1 MNLDALEL
9 YRLYLAQVFTWPIA
23 GLSHAGRAVATHSLG
38 MPQSRSAERG
48 QPNNL
53 PMRDILKI
61 LEQDARATPARI
73 AALTGRDEDEVAR
86 QIGIWE
92 KSGVIRRYKTVID
105 WERFGDERVYA
116 FIDVSVTP
124 ERGSGFDEIAGRIYR
139 YPEVRSVA
147 LVSGGHDLRVIV
159 EGLNIREIA
168 DFVAEKLATLDRV
181 NSTDTHF
188 LLKKYKEDGDV
199 FAEADADQRLMVA
212 P

>member
-1 MNLDALEL
+1 M
-9 YRLYLAQVFTWPIA
+9 
-23 GLSHAGRAVATHSLG
+23 
-38 MPQSRSAERG
+38 
-48 QPNNL
+48 

-61 LEQDARATPARI
+61 LEQDARATVERI
-73 AALTGRDEDEVAR
+73 AALTGRGESEVAAAI
-86 QIGIWE
+86 QDLE
-92 KSGVIRRYKTVID
+92 KQSVIRRYKTVID

-124 ERGSGFDEIAGRIYR
+124 ERGAGFDDVARRIYR
-139 YPEVRSVA
+139 YPEVRSVS
-147 LVSGGHDLRVIV
+147 LVSGGHDLRIIV
-159 EGLNIREIA
+159 EGASIKEIA

-181 NSTDTHF
+181 NATDTHF